1 MRYSLSVFLL
11 LSFRSTMTRGAFL
24 WFLLALVLPCSCEN
38 GKNFVSKH
46 IRAERPWAQTIEA
59 FFHPPDTKRKDP
71 VQISGCATSK
81 CRVLLHCHQSTYSL
95 FSVALLSLAAY
106 TKKSHI
112 FLPPSHH
119 PSLSLSPFHLLSGTV
134 ILNSCSGL
142 QWKVLFR
149 VANHSFC
156 PCLQHIHF
164 NQIWKKDKQKSF
176 IPQNQTGCL
185 P

>member
-1 MRYSLSVFLL
+1 MSSCFFLL
-11 LSFRSTMTRGAFL
+11 GLQWQEGPFFGFCSPWFFPVPARTVRILSQSTSELKDLELKQLKLFFTPQTQKERIQFKL
-24 WFLLALVLPCSCEN
+24 VVVLPLN
-38 GKNFVSKH
+38 
-46 IRAERPWAQTIEA
+46 AEFYCTV
-59 FFHPPDTKRKDP
+59 T
-71 VQISGCATSK
+71 
-81 CRVLLHCHQSTYSL
+81 RVHTVSTY
-95 FSVALLSLAAY
+95 SVALLSLAAY